1 MSWELLVCVAFLYQ
15 YGLVQIAIK
24 KIGAA
29 EGSRTRKLVWQYF
42 FAALLALITAAID
55 RQIHLSWSFA
65 IVAVI
70 GAANAFACYC
80 HWRAYDISMSRT
92 AMLSNLDDLTAI
104 GLGYAVLGELRV
116 LTPILT
122 AGIVL
127 SIISATVFA
136 RVKCRD
142 KSNDGRSADR
152 LAVWVLGYTMI
163 WGVAMFSMRFFSLQ
177 GLNILTYVVAW
188 YFGAWLGALFMRF
201 VLMGRDEAGPP
212 LTHVQKAKVSFL
224 AVGIWTSLMLAY
236 LMRTLVPITVVQPI
250 QLVAEMSVPAI
261 IGLTIFGEGRSMSRQ
276 EIVMIV
282 LGLVGISLITIGFR

>member
-1 MSWELLVCVAFLYQ
+1 MSWKLLVCVAFLYQ

-42 FAALLALITAAID
+42 FAASLAIITAAIAG
-55 RQIHLSWSFA
+55 QIHLSWSFV

-104 GLGYAVLGELRV
+104 GLGYALLDELRV

-122 AGIVL
+122 AGIIL
-127 SIISATVFA
+127 SVISATVFA
-136 RVKCRD
+136 RIKRNKLNGGGNSKD
-142 KSNDGRSADR
+142 HFA
-152 LAVWVLGYTMI
+152 AWVFGYTVI
-163 WGVAMFSMRFFSLQ
+163 WGIAMFSMRFFSVQ
-177 GLNILTYVVAW
+177 GMHILTYVVAW
-188 YFGAWLGALFMRF
+188 YSGAWLGALFTRF
-201 VLMGRDEAGPP
+201 VIMGRDEAGSP
-212 LTHVQKAKVSFL
+212 LTHIQQGKVLLL

-250 QLVAEMSVPAI
+250 QLVAEMSVPTL
-261 IGLTIFGEGRSMSRQ
+261 IGLTIFGEARSMSRR
-276 EIVMIV
+276 EMAIITA
-282 LGLVGISLITIGFR
+282 GLIGVSLIAVGF